1 MWAAQRRSTTL
12 YCLILEFLLVS
23 AQPAPSGFESDS
35 VVCSSTN
42 RNNGRT
48 AGREGRDYWEAQL
61 SEYWDSGLTI
71 QEYSE
76 LKELPYES
84 TRRWIRMLQK
94 ARQDGTSASE
104 SLELVEIKPLQ
115 TNANDN
121 SGIRLQ
127 IDGIEIAVA
136 KGFDGTTLSEVLN
149 LLKRQSCSASAAR

>member
-1 MWAAQRRSTTL
+1 M
-12 YCLILEFLLVS
+12 
-23 AQPAPSGFESDS
+23 
-35 VVCSSTN
+35 VCSSTN

-48 AGREGRDYWEAQL
+48 AWDAKDEIIGRRNCQ
-61 SEYWDSGLTI
+61 DSGLTI

-84 TRRWIRMLQK
+84 TRRWIRVLEK
-94 ARQDGTSASE
+94 ARQDEVSDPE

-121 SGIRLQ
+121 SGIRLL

>member
-1 MWAAQRRSTTL
+1 M
-12 YCLILEFLLVS
+12 FL
-23 AQPAPSGFESDS
+23 
-35 VVCSSTN
+35 
-42 RNNGRT
+42 RNPERQEDGM
-48 AGREGRDYWEAQL
+48 GREGRDYWEAQL

-84 TRRWIRMLQK
+84 TRRWIRVLEK
-94 ARQDGTSASE
+94 ARQDDASTHE

-115 TNANDN
+115 TNASDS

-127 IDGIEIAVA
+127 IDGIEITVT

-149 LLKRQSCSASAAR
+149 LLKARSCSGSAAQ